1 MDRNIEKSGDMKMT
15 KIALTIAAVLAG
27 TGIAFASSD
36 YYGSNNASQKTVT
49 ASDGKVDTTITG
61 SIRKPVVHYG
71 VKITPNADQPEPGQG
86 IWGH

>member
-1 MDRNIEKSGDMKMT
+1 MT
-15 KIALTIAAVLAG
+15 APPA
-27 TGIAFASSD
+27 
-36 YYGSNNASQKTVT
+36 
-49 ASDGKVDTTITG
+49 GKVDTTITG